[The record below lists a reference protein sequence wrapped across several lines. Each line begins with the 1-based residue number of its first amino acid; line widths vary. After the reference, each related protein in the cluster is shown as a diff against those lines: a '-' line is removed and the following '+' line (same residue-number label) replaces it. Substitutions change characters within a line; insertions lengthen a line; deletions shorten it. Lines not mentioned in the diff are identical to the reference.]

1 MRVTSNQAKEKLNS
15 CYTEYAEFKRQA
27 GQQRKNWL
35 LELANERASLEDKT
49 RKDRFQCRKYGQQS
63 ATTKHIKM
71 ILQLKGIR
79 IMYRQI
85 HYAVGKQRMKRVTMV
100 LEKNSTGEWVK
111 RNTPQEIF
119 QALTKEYH
127 AKYHQTEQTPPMR
140 NPMVHML
147 GYLGTNNRSDCILDG
162 QLEYVLGLHQYLC
175 RLLQKLRKIP
185 DYKDIPAG
193 ISAKQYQQGWKKA
206 KESKSSGGKIIH
218 FGHCKYM
225 AQDDGLWN

>member
-1 MRVTSNQAKEKLNS
+1 M
-15 CYTEYAEFKRQA
+15 
-27 GQQRKNWL
+27 NWL
-35 LELANERASLEDKT
+35 LELANERASLEDES
-49 RKDRFQCRKYGQQS
+49 RNNRFQRRKNGQQS
-63 ATTKHIKM
+63 ATAKHIKM
-71 ILQLKGIR
+71 ILQLEGIR
-79 IMYRQI
+79 TMYRQI
-85 HYAVGKQRMKRVTMV
+85 HHAVGKQRMKGVTMV
-100 LEKNSTGEWVK
+100 LEKNSTGEWVE

-127 AKYHQTEQTPPMR
+127 AKYHQMEQTPPMR

-147 GYLGTNNRSDCILDG
+147 GYLGTNTRSNCILDG
-162 QLEYVLGLHQYLC
+162 QLEYVPGLHQYSR

-218 FGHCKYM
+218 FGHCKCM
-225 AQDDGLWN
+225 AQDNRLSELDAAFLSIPLRSGYPYGY